1 VEQRYLE
8 EALELFT
15 NSQSDLFT
23 QIVDGIFS
31 RPTPDAIEIT
41 YDTDAAVKA
50 NNMGQA
56 KGKGRIPTPSQ
67 AILNAVEEIRA
78 GSIDS
83 TSINSLAMSASSQ
96 VAAATALHRA
106 RLTGRLGKGGKG
118 MLKRSAQ
125 RTAGIIA
132 MRAAASA
139 AVTGALDGVYG
150 ADPTVVEAVCSRLC
164 GIFQAHGAVHLKSP
178 LLRPRPATAHS
189 LAVGGPVEV
198 IDTRGTALLLPE
210 DLTAQFARTVGR
222 GGSAVANIK
231 RYDVDR
237 IYHKA
242 IAGGHP
248 REFLEATFDII
259 MEDPQMGGRHIEA
272 ESVFVACQV
281 MATLPQSEG
290 SSHLP
295 FGSIS
300 NPKPMW
306 YLRLT
311 HTRMADSVLEICGVP
326 QKESLRRACMSIL
339 TRSCAPG
346 PSTLIKALKRTKKRN
361 KNEKKSC
368 ASEHLE
374 RQLEN
379 AVSSHGLPVAASNK
393 LRTFITKG
401 CMPLPCNVEEAIDK
415 LQAAVSYLLSTDK
428 EARVDPRRMKRYDD
442 IGRNLNGLK
451 NLVATLSTLG
461 IPPLLGSGKQGSTA
475 TRVNRPLYISLDLG
489 LRQKRKHFH
498 GQLMFQCIAIPDDY
512 FEEIASEFDEHNDFV
527 ISSAGRGIKVA
538 EGGRYDDLV
547 SNSGLASHFA
557 CNST

>member
-1 VEQRYLE
+1 VTLGLQSDLIPRKIEVEQRYLE

-41 YDTDAAVKA
+41 YDTDAAAKA
-50 NNMGQA
+50 NNMGLA
-56 KGKGRIPTPSQ
+56 KGNGRTPTPSQ
-67 AILNAVEEIRA
+67 AILTALQEIRA
-78 GSIDS
+78 GSIDG

-139 AVTGALDGVYG
+139 AVTGALDGVHG
-150 ADPTVVEAVCSRLC
+150 ADPTVVEAVCSRLS

-189 LAVGGPVEV
+189 FAVGGPVEV

-231 RYDVDR
+231 RYDIDR
-237 IYHKA
+237 VFHKA

-248 REFLEATFDII
+248 RESLEATFDII
-259 MEDPQMGGRHIEA
+259 MDDPQMSGRQIEA

-281 MATLPQSEG
+281 MASLPQSEG
-290 SSHLP
+290 SNHLP
-295 FGSIS
+295 FGSYH
-300 NPKPMW
+300 PMW

-326 QKESLRRACMSIL
+326 QKELLRRVCLSIL

-346 PSTLIKALKRTKKRN
+346 PSTLMKALKRRKKRN

-374 RQLEN
+374 RQLET
-379 AVSSHGLPVAASNK
+379 AVSSHGLPAAASNK
-393 LRTFITKG
+393 LRAFITKG

-415 LQAAVSYLLSTDK
+415 LQAAVAYLLSTDK
-428 EARVDPRRMKRYDD
+428 EARVDARRMKRYDD

-451 NLVATLSTLG
+451 HLVATLSTLG
-461 IPPLLGSGKQGSTA
+461 MSPLLGSGKHGRAA
-475 TRVNRPLYISLDLG
+475 TRVSRPLYISLDLG
-489 LRQKRKHFH
+489 LRQRRKHFH

-512 FEEIASEFDEHNDFV
+512 FE
-527 ISSAGRGIKVA
+527 GIKVA

-547 SNSGLASHFA
+547 SSS
-557 CNST
+557 